1 MLLQISLLLLLL
13 RMLVIMYELGSYS
26 VAHGLHY
33 RSPGFS
39 VCTFRQG
46 SPTDVAVIYIVSNL
60 HFFMMRPR
68 TKSRYY

>member
-33 RSPGFS
+33 RSPGFLHLLFITR
-39 VCTFRQG
+39 VDQTTRQ
-46 SPTDVAVIYIVSNL
+46 INKQKRKEKL
-60 HFFMMRPR
+60 N
-68 TKSRYY
+68 